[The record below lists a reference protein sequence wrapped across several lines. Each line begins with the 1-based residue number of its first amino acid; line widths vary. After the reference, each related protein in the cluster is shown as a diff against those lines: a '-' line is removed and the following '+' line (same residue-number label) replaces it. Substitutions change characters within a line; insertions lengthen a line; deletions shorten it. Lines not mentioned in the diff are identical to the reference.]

1 MKFKLEIDS
10 VSDDQN
16 LLAMMARIVGSMAE
30 LLAEGGD
37 TSWDGDGVYYPIIDL
52 NGNKAGWYCTS
63 EKGDVGE

>member
-16 LLAMMARIVGSMAE
+16 LLAFLARIVNTMAE
-30 LLAEGGD
+30 RMAEGVD
-37 TSWDGDGVYYPIIDL
+37 TSYEGDGVYYPIIDL

-63 EKGDVGE
+63 EKGDN